1 MNKSILDVLNVK
13 ATEVKTTKSVGKVS
27 IEKQIN
33 NLFAKACINAIKE
46 DKKLKQYFIEDAPKQ
61 QCFVQKLNKKTKEQ
75 YIELEDVEGA
85 LIVIPSD
92 EVELVNGTNKAKL
105 DKAFKVGTIRTY
117 IDGIKQ
123 TYIEYLKEK

>member
-1 MNKSILDVLNVK
+1 
-13 ATEVKTTKSVGKVS
+13 
-27 IEKQIN
+27 
-33 NLFAKACINAIKE
+33 
-46 DKKLKQYFIEDAPKQ
+46 
-61 QCFVQKLNKKTKEQ
+61 KTKEQ